1 MHIEE
6 LLDEIIE
13 TIDNGFNLKI
23 FHKTI
28 VDGDK
33 VIDLSNTVRSS
44 LPAEFESAK
53 RITADRNKIIE
64 SAEQW
69 AISKKNSADKEAVSI
84 VEGATAKANSIVA
97 QAEAQAQQ
105 IIENA
110 QLHAEQLI
118 SENNITR
125 VANERATNLLET
137 TKNDCDMLMNSTR
150 ADCDELTSQAKQ
162 WADDVRTA
170 AYDYAMRMV
179 AEVDNFLQGSV
190 SDLRQTKGN
199 LENMQ

>member
-6 LLDEIIE
+6 LIDEIIE
-13 TIDNGFNLKI
+13 TIDSGFNLKI

-33 VIDLSNTVRSS
+33 VVDLSETIRTS

-69 AISKKNSADKEAVSI
+69 AISKKTAADKEAVSI
-84 VEGATAKANSIVA
+84 VDGANANAANIIA
-97 QAEAQAQQ
+97 QAEAQAKQ
-105 IIENA
+105 IVENA

-150 ADCDELTSQAKQ
+150 ADCDELAAQAKQ
-162 WADDVRTA
+162 WSDDIRTA

-179 AEVDNFLQGSV
+179 GEVDNFLQVSV
-190 SDLRQTKGN
+190 SDLRQTRGN

>member
-1 MHIEE
+1 MHIED

-13 TIDNGFNLKI
+13 TIDNGFNLKL

-28 VDGDK
+28 VDGEK

-44 LPAEFESAK
+44 LPSEFESAK

-137 TKNDCDMLMNSTR
+137 TKADCDMMMSSTR

-162 WADDVRTA
+162 WADDVRTG

>member
-1 MHIEE
+1 MHIED

-13 TIDNGFNLKI
+13 TIDNGFNLKL

-28 VDGDK
+28 VDGEK
-33 VIDLSNTVRSS
+33 VIDLSNTVRTS

-69 AISKKNSADKEAVSI
+69 ALSKKNSADKEAVAI
-84 VEGATAKANSIVA
+84 VEGATAKANNIIA
-97 QAEAQAQQ
+97 QAQAQAQQ

-125 VANERATNLLET
+125 IANERATNLLET
-137 TKNDCDMLMNSTR
+137 TKSDCDMMMNSTR
-150 ADCDELTSQAKQ
+150 ADCDELTSQAKK
-162 WADDVRTA
+162 WADDVRTG

-179 AEVDNFLQGSV
+179 SEVDVFLQNSV
-190 SDLRQTKGN
+190 TDLRQTKGN
-199 LENMQ
+199 LETMQ